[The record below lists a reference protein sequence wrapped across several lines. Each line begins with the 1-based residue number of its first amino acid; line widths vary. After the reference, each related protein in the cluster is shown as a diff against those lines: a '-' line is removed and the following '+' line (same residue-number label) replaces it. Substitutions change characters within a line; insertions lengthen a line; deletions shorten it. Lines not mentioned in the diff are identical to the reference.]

1 MGAGGPDIEE
11 ASKVEIPANLR
22 YSRDHEWA
30 LIEGGVVTVGITEY
44 AVHELGDVVFI
55 ELPEVGETVDQEAA
69 FGTIESVKAVSELFA
84 PVSGEVI
91 EVNGDLI
98 DAPET
103 ANEDPYGDAWM
114 IKIEASDP
122 SEFEALMSADQY
134 KAYLAEIKG

>member
-1 MGAGGPDIEE
+1 VD
-11 ASKVEIPANLR
+11 IPANLR

-30 LIEGGVVTVGITEY
+30 LIEGEIVTVGITEY

-55 ELPEVGETVDQEAA
+55 ELPEVGDTVDQEAV
-69 FGTIESVKAVSELFA
+69 FGNIESVKAVSELFA
-84 PVSGEVI
+84 PISGEVI

-114 IKIEASDP
+114 VKIEASDP
-122 SEFEALMSADQY
+122 SEFDALLTADQY